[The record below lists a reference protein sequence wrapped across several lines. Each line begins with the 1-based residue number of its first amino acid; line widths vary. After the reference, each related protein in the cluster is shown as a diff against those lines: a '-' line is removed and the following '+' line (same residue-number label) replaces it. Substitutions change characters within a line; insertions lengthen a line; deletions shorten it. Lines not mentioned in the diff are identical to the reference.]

1 MEFGFAVGAVRH
13 SKLMS
18 PNEYPM
24 GGYGDTDVLLKL
36 RIVENTHEIMGIRIH
51 IIVYEKLNVH

>member
-18 PNEYPM
+18 PDESPV

-36 RIVENTHEIMGIRIH
+36 RAVESTHEIMGIRIH
-51 IIVYEKLNVH
+51 IIIY